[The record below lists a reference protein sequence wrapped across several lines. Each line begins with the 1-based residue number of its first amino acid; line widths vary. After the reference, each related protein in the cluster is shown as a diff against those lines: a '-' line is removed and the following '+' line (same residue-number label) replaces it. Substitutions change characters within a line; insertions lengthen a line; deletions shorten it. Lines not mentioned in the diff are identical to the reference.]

1 MSKPVIVCV
10 DDEQVILHSLDKQL
24 ARKFGEEYDLEF
36 AESGEEALELIE
48 ELTEEG
54 SEVVMIVSDQI
65 MPGMKGDELL
75 VALHERHPK
84 MIKILLTGQAAME
97 TAIHAIN
104 NASLFRYLTKPWDEA
119 DFILTVEKGLKQ
131 YYLVE
136 TLEAQVEELR
146 KVDRLKDEFLA
157 NTSHELRT
165 PLHGVIGLAESL
177 AGGAAG
183 KLPAKASKD
192 LDMIVSSARRLS
204 GLVDNILDF
213 SKIRNEKMDLTL
225 KPVGLRSLTDV
236 VITVSKPL
244 LGNKNVRLINAVSG
258 EIPLVYADEDRLQQ
272 ILFNLM
278 GNAIKFTENG
288 TVEVSAEVDGDMV
301 EIHVSDTGIGIAE
314 DKLDRIFESFEQ
326 ADGSTARIYGGTG
339 LGLAITKELVTLHG
353 GEISVNSEPGR
364 SSTFIFTLPI
374 SADQKRHAPT
384 SAAVARPHVETV
396 ADVPGAKPVIQVRS
410 GGYNILA
417 VDDEPVN
424 LRVLENYLSMEN
436 YNIITANSG
445 MEALQILDEKQRID
459 LILLDIMMPNM
470 SGFEVCAKIRSRY
483 PVQSLPI
490 IFLTARIQ
498 VTDLVEGYQAGA
510 NDYLVKPVTKNEL
523 LARVSTHL
531 RLLENNRTLELKVAE
546 RTQDL
551 KARNNELETL
561 DGIVKTINRE
571 VVLGTVLETV
581 IHQGRVLFPQADK
594 AMVLI
599 WDKTKGR
606 FAVGASIG
614 FDEGLFDKIDF
625 KKDDVIA
632 YFSREKERIENGVYL
647 IRSDDRVAPAGMMS
661 QLPTPESMLS
671 MSLPMGNQLQG
682 FLVLSN
688 QASPDAFD
696 HSDLRKLARFREHA
710 ISAVAKAC
718 FLQELQEKNEE
729 ILKTQKQLLIQQK
742 MASLGT
748 LTAGVA
754 HEIKN
759 PLNFVN
765 NFAAIS
771 VDLVKDLKELIADQ
785 ENKVLAEETYEE
797 FNEILG
803 EVAENANLINEN
815 GHRAN
820 RIIQSMMELAQGGM
834 GDYQETDINRLVD
847 DFTNLAFHGKP
858 DRGVGVQGITIRR
871 NYDDSIGLV
880 KVVSQDLSRVF
891 INLVNNAI
899 EALAEKQQKS
909 GPDFSPT
916 LWVKT
921 KNLKNH
927 VELRFRDNGPGIPDA
942 QLDSIFNPFFT
953 TKPTGQGNIGLG
965 LAISYDIIVQ
975 EHSGEFRV
983 DSKPGEF
990 TEFVITIP
998 KQV

>member
-24 ARKFGEEYDLEF
+24 ARKFGEDYDLEF

-48 ELTEEG
+48 ELAEEG
-54 SEVVMIVSDQI
+54 SEVVMVISDQI

-75 VALHERHPK
+75 VALHEAHPK

-104 NASLFRYLTKPWDEA
+104 NANLFRYLTKPWDEA
-119 DFILTVEKGLKQ
+119 DFLLTVEKGLKQ

-136 TLEAQVEELR
+136 TLEQQVEELQ

-177 AGGAAG
+177 SGGAAG
-183 KLPAKASKD
+183 KLPSKVNKD

-213 SKIRNEKMDLTL
+213 SKIRNEKMNLTL

-236 VITVSKPL
+236 VITISKPL
-244 LGNKNVRLINAVSG
+244 LGDKNVRLINAVSG
-258 EIPLVYADEDRLQQ
+258 EIPLVQADEDRLQQ
-272 ILFNLM
+272 ILFNLV
-278 GNAIKFTENG
+278 GNAIKFTETG
-288 TVEVSAEVDGDMV
+288 TVEVSAEVVNKMV

-326 ADGSTARIYGGTG
+326 ADGSTSRIYGGTG

-353 GEISVNSEPGR
+353 GEISVTSVAGK
-364 SSTFIFTLPI
+364 SSNFVFTLPI
-374 SADQKRHAPT
+374 AADQALSDEETAK
-384 SAAVARPHVETV
+384 VARPHLETSSK
-396 ADVPGAKPVIQVRS
+396 AESTRPARS
-410 GGYNILA
+410 RAGGYNILA

-445 MEALQILDEKQRID
+445 MEALKILEEHHRID
-459 LILLDIMMPNM
+459 LVLLDIMMPNM
-470 SGFEVCAKIRSRY
+470 SGYEVCSKIRSRY
-483 PVQSLPI
+483 PVQSLPV
-490 IFLTARIQ
+490 IFLTARTR

-510 NDYLVKPVTKNEL
+510 NDYLVKPLTKGEL

-551 KARNNELETL
+551 KSRNNELETL

-581 IHQGRVLFPQADK
+581 IHQGRVLFPQAGK

-599 WDKTKGR
+599 WDKNKKQFR
-606 FAVGASIG
+606 VGASIG
-614 FDEGLFDKIDF
+614 FDEDLFDKIDF
-625 KKDDVIA
+625 KKEDVIA

-647 IRSDDRVAPAGMMS
+647 IRGDDRVVPTGMMS

-671 MSLPMGNQLQG
+671 MSLPMGDQLQG

-688 QASPDAFD
+688 HASPDAFD

-771 VDLVKDLKELIADQ
+771 VDLVQDLKELIADQ
-785 ENKVLAEETYEE
+785 QNKVLAEDTFEE
-797 FNEILG
+797 FVEVLG

-834 GDYQETDINRLVD
+834 GDLQDTDINRLMD
-847 DFTNLAFHGKP
+847 DFTNLAFHGKL
-858 DRGVGVQGITIRR
+858 DRSSGVQGITIRR
-871 NYDDSIGLV
+871 NYDDSIGMI

-899 EALAEKQQKS
+899 EALAEKQRKS
-909 GPDFSPT
+909 GPDFAPT
-916 LWVKT
+916 LWVQS

-927 VELRFRDNGPGIPDA
+927 IELRFRDNGPGIA
-942 QLDSIFNPFFT
+942 ESQLDSIFNPFYT

-965 LAISYDIIVQ
+965 LAISYDIVVQ

-983 DSKPGEF
+983 DSKPGEY
-990 TEFVITIP
+990 TEFIITIP
-998 KQV
+998 K